1 MSSRRTRQNGFE
13 GNGVRTLLGKPATE
27 CSVSANRASQR
38 SRNTSPNR
46 KNITGS
52 IHFRRSSWRSS
63 RRTTWNTTKDT
74 FGTNFF
80 RPAGACQLSLLTH
93 GSRRGLHSYA
103 APRLQPSMNGRK
115 AATEN
120 SPRRKPWVRKP
131 QTDKPQR
138 GERRLAAISHATEPR
153 IRPRPRREPTL
164 PSSRTETKERLV
176 CPWISSLSPDFCH
189 NASLVCFSTRG
200 TP

>member
-1 MSSRRTRQNGFE
+1 M
-13 GNGVRTLLGKPATE
+13 
-27 CSVSANRASQR
+27 SANRASQR

-63 RRTTWNTTKDT
+63 RRTTWNTTRDT

-93 GSRRGLHSYA
+93 GLRRGLHSYA
-103 APRLQPSMNGRK
+103 APRLQPSMNGCK

-120 SPRRKPWVRKP
+120 SRKAGTENSREVATEHSPRRKPWVKKP
-131 QTDKPQR
+131 QTDKPQQ
-138 GERRLAAISHATEPR
+138 GERRVATISHATKPR
-153 IRPRPRREPTL
+153 IRPRPHREPTL

-176 CPWISSLSPDFCH
+176 CPRISSLSPDFCH